1 MELNN
6 LRPTL
11 LSLALMAAAG
21 CGSDAATDQAP
32 NTETT
37 QAKPG
42 IVLISEED
50 FGDRWPFT
58 QPEMHLTCLPGNAVV
73 VMDVNSGVMYPVNGV
88 ANGKAQ
94 QMGMES
100 LQTIWLENPNIEGT
114 KISVGPIIEQGLSLC
129 I

>member
-1 MELNN
+1 MDVNY

-21 CGSDAATDQAP
+21 CGSDAATEQAP
-32 NTETT
+32 KTETA

-73 VMDVNSGVMYPVNGV
+73 VMDVNSGAMYPVNGV
-88 ANGKAQ
+88 ASGKAQ
-94 QMGMES
+94 QMGMGS
-100 LQTIWLENPNIEGT
+100 LQDVWRNDPELEGL
-114 KISVGPIIEQGLSLC
+114 KVDMGIIINRGLTLC